1 MLSNLYDLIDSEDS
15 GSEQRKTDEDQP
27 KRVRKI
33 KTAATQRQI
42 TLFARDNYVQVPN
55 HERGMYKMII
65 RTFMGKERKRDLTN
79 SDLVMLNQFFY
90 HLKDY
95 LYTPESFA

>member
-1 MLSNLYDLIDSEDS
+1 
-15 GSEQRKTDEDQP
+15 
-27 KRVRKI
+27 
-33 KTAATQRQI
+33 
-42 TLFARDNYVQVPN
+42 
-55 HERGMYKMII
+55 MYKMII